1 MKKIVFSIFAIIIA
15 IAALSIFK
23 SPINK
28 VDSLSMGADDF
39 FPKQVMTKKFSGGF
53 ENEGFTHIIDK
64 FENGKLQIKQ
74 TDSAM
79 PTILVYEISK
89 ESIKLIYS
97 QEIHDIKFGENYIEN
112 TESNRKDIIIKAPI
126 KKGTKWT
133 DEKGKYEITGVD
145 VEITTPAGDFNN
157 TVEVTFTRN
166 DFEVK
171 RYYAK
176 DIGLVKS
183 IIDGLVDEL
192 IEIKYSVEEEII
204 SDFSIKVKEKYISV
218 RENYNNLN
226 DILGV
231 SKSVEIE
238 TLGDGADTFKGSR
251 IKTSTYDGLVVEEFS
266 PEKEGDDSFW
276 ILSMTIT
283 NDNYTTVNGITIG
296 DSLEKMKEI
305 YQKAEILK
313 DGRTDPSNCAYV
325 IKDSME
331 SNFIVLEVTDGI
343 INEIKI
349 YHELQ

>member
-1 MKKIVFSIFAIIIA
+1 MKKIVFSIFAIIIS
-15 IAALSIFK
+15 IAALLIYKSSID
-23 SPINK
+23 K
-28 VDSLSMGADDF
+28 VDSLSMEVDDF

-53 ENEGFTHIIDK
+53 ENEGFTHTIDK
-64 FENGKLQIKQ
+64 IENGKLQIKQ

-112 TESNRKDIIIKAPI
+112 IESNRKDIIIKAPI

-133 DEKGKYEITGVD
+133 DEEGKYEITGVD
-145 VEITTPAGDFNN
+145 VEITTPAGDFN
-157 TVEVTFTRN
+157 TLEVTFTRN

-183 IIDGLVDEL
+183 IIDGLEDEL
-192 IEIKYSVEEEII
+192 IEIKYSVEEENS
-204 SDFSIKVKEKYISV
+204 SDFAVKVKEKYISV

-231 SKSVEIE
+231 PISEEIE
-238 TLGDGADTFKGSR
+238 ILGDGADTFKGSR
-251 IKTSTYDGLVVEEFS
+251 IKTLTYDGLIIEEIS
-266 PEKEGDDSFW
+266 PEKSGNDSFW

-283 NDNYTTVNGITIG
+283 NKKYSTKKGLTIG
-296 DSLEKMKEI
+296 NKLEKIKELYGNI
-305 YQKAEILK
+305 EILK
-313 DGRTDPSNCAYV
+313 DGRTDSNNCAY
-325 IKDSME
+325 IFKDDMKP
-331 SNFIVLEVTDGI
+331 NFIVFEVKDGVI
-343 INEIKI
+343 DEIKI
-349 YHELQ
+349 YYELQ